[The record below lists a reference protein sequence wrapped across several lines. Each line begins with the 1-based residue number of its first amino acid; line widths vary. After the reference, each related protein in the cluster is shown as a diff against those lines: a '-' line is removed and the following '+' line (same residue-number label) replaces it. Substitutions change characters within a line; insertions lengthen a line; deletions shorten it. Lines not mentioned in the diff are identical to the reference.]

1 MREKKPKLVVL
12 VKRAAEV
19 RRIIRQRQ
27 ALLERLRITGQPTT
41 DAEGVLRTYVSSLT
55 HLLDHTRRMREDAQA
70 KKGER
75 EKTPAGIFQL
85 NGAAFGRR
93 DPSPR

>member
-1 MREKKPKLVVL
+1 
-12 VKRAAEV
+12 
-19 RRIIRQRQ
+19 
-27 ALLERLRITGQPTT
+27 
-41 DAEGVLRTYVSSLT
+41 
-55 HLLDHTRRMREDAQA
+55 MREDAQA

-75 EKTPAGIFQL
+75 KKTPAGIFVL